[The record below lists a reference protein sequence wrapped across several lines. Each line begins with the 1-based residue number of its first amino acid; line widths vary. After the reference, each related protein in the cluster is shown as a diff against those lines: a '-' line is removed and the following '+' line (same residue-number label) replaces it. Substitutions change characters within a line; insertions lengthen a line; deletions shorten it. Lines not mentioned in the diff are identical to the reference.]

1 MTRRSILSAFGVLA
15 LAGLMALA
23 WPRSSG
29 AQTAP
34 AGAAPPPTKLAVVNI
49 VDLFDHL
56 DEKAAA
62 DAAIDKMRSD
72 FAAESQKR
80 QKEIEDLNKS
90 LDMFKPGTAEYKER
104 QDDLLMKTM
113 QLQAFGQF
121 AQNKLFLELRI
132 RTADL
137 YSKINKAVADYSQ
150 ANGIALVF
158 VADDLNV
165 GAAKSQEQLQAMV
178 TLRKLI
184 YFHPNFDI
192 TMSIRNKMNADYA
205 AGPKPAPVGT
215 SPK

>member
-1 MTRRSILSAFGVLA
+1 MHRKTILASFAALA
-15 LAGLMALA
+15 LAGILLLG
-23 WPRSSG
+23 RG
-29 AQTAP
+29 QLTHAQTAP

-62 DAAIDKMRSD
+62 DAEIDKMRTQ
-72 FAAESQKR
+72 FAAESLKR
-80 QKEIEDLNKS
+80 QKEIEDLQKN
-90 LDMFKPGTAEYKER
+90 LGDHPIFKPGSEEYKQQ
-104 QDDLLMKTM
+104 QDDLLQKTM
-113 QLQAFGQF
+113 QLQAYGQY

-165 GAAKSQEQLQAMV
+165 SAAKSQEQLQAMV

-205 AGPKPAPVGT
+205 AAPK
-215 SPK
+215 K